1 MPALALAIF
10 ATAAVIVLGI
20 YVFGSRNDD
29 EPTPSSPYY
38 STRSDE
44 LASVEDLEFAKEL
57 REKAQRS
64 GREMSEAYSRA
75 NRAQKNGYRG
85 AAHEHRQ
92 QADAHKSAMEELNK
106 RAAKIIFR
114 EKNKVC
120 S

>member
-20 YVFGSRNDD
+20 YVFRSRNDD

-38 STRSDE
+38 STSSEE
-44 LASVEDLEFAKEL
+44 LAGIEDLEFAKKL
-57 REKAQRS
+57 REQGQRS
-64 GREMSEAYSRA
+64 GREMSEAY
-75 NRAQKNGYRG
+75 NRAKSAQRMGDRW
-85 AAHEHRQ
+85 AAQEHRQ
-92 QADAHKSAMEELNK
+92 QADAHKGAMEELNK